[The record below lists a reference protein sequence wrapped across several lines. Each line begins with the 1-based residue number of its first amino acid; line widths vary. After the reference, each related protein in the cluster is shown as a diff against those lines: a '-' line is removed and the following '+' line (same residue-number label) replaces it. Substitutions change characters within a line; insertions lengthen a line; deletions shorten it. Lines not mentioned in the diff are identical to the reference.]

1 MLVNVYPGDQWRDCH
16 YILHSSMWL
25 TPLRCSIFKWVGW
38 LVYMIGYQFSCPS
51 KGHQGGWTVGLLK
64 PENSRRV
71 ALMLMA
77 WLVMLFSCVFVWKYD
92 ESYRDRYRDSPPSY
106 SHASLCESMMT
117 YFPLLWFISP
127 GGSLSYWITG
137 TLPFTLQSSNTLPSI
152 PLASGVK
159 LSWLA
164 SSRWAIGLP
173 NMWRVNLHIIVD
185 Q

>member
-1 MLVNVYPGDQWRDCH
+1 MCTLVTSGGIAITSFIAQCESLPCGAQ
-16 YILHSSMWL
+16 SSNEL
-25 TPLRCSIFKWVGW
+25 EW
-38 LVYMIGYQFSCPS
+38 LVYMIGYQSSCPS
-51 KGHQGGWTVGLLK
+51 KGHQGGLTVGLLK

-117 YFPLLWFISP
+117 LIFCFYGLFHLGGELLNHRHTAIHSSVQQHSLAYPWHQGWSCP
-127 GGSLSYWITG
+127 GW
-137 TLPFTLQSSNTLPSI
+137 QAANE
-152 PLASGVK
+152 
-159 LSWLA
+159 
-164 SSRWAIGLP
+164 
-173 NMWRVNLHIIVD
+173 